1 MAMIYWVG
9 TIANRYSAVWLFIF
23 GCPVF
28 IYSAVRFRP
37 SGPVS
42 MRSLIRLKPNFR
54 SKKMDS
60 SGDNLEVLYENY
72 STPKRSKE
80 KVSASK
86 LFKNV
91 DFTLLE
97 VIIVILYFP

>member
-1 MAMIYWVG
+1 
-9 TIANRYSAVWLFIF
+9 
-23 GCPVF
+23 
-28 IYSAVRFRP
+28 
-37 SGPVS
+37 
-42 MRSLIRLKPNFR
+42 
-54 SKKMDS
+54 MDS

-97 VIIVILYFP
+97 VIIVILYFPKKKQEDNMKIYFLLS